1 MKKNFFYFEIKK
13 MLKFLANYEKKIF
26 FILKLKYLKFWANYE
41 KNFFYFEIKIFKIL
55 DVF

>member
-26 FILKLKYLKFWANYE
+26 FILKLKNV
-41 KNFFYFEIKIFKIL
+41 EIWSKL
-55 DVF
+55 